1 MGYADPAGAD
11 LQHQSL
17 PYRTDVTAGISGA
30 PHTVNATNE
39 LWLPIWSGEVIHAY
53 DEHNKFESMVTSK
66 TIASGNEMV
75 FPITG
80 TVDLKP
86 SWDAGEELVGGA
98 DQTSTTFKVQLD
110 KRPMAA
116 HFELDNI
123 DLMLTQW
130 EYRAEIAR
138 QAGMTLAN
146 TRDKQIYAYLVRAA
160 AEAKLSNDPRS
171 SLAYH
176 DGFHSA
182 TFDDLGNASQT
193 NNTTRANAALAYLQD
208 LEDYMVHLL
217 ENNIPTEGVYSV
229 VSPRTFQDIRAL
241 GVARTGTDATN
252 AQPLFGGVAE
262 AGGLG
267 APLRQGMYGYDD
279 TLEYMGV
286 TICKSN
292 HRLTADLGSTTTIG
306 EARYNL
312 DYELKENN
320 TSTGLADD
328 TVAHEIKAVT
338 FQSGA
343 VAALKLQGLKVDT
356 VDDVRRNTVFTVASM
371 MAGTGVLKPECAT
384 VHTNMGELSDGANT
398 DGRAGFKLAL
408 GMTGEYS

>member
-146 TRDKQIYAYLVRAA
+146 TRDKQI
-160 AEAKLSNDPRS
+160 
-171 SLAYH
+171 
-176 DGFHSA
+176 F
-182 TFDDLGNASQT
+182 
-193 NNTTRANAALAYLQD
+193 LQ
-208 LEDYMVHLL
+208 V
-217 ENNIPTEGVYSV
+217 
-229 VSPRTFQDIRAL
+229 
-241 GVARTGTDATN
+241 
-252 AQPLFGGVAE
+252 
-262 AGGLG
+262 
-267 APLRQGMYGYDD
+267 
-279 TLEYMGV
+279 
-286 TICKSN
+286 
-292 HRLTADLGSTTTIG
+292 
-306 EARYNL
+306 
-312 DYELKENN
+312 
-320 TSTGLADD
+320 
-328 TVAHEIKAVT
+328 
-338 FQSGA
+338 
-343 VAALKLQGLKVDT
+343 
-356 VDDVRRNTVFTVASM
+356 
-371 MAGTGVLKPECAT
+371 
-384 VHTNMGELSDGANT
+384 
-398 DGRAGFKLAL
+398 
-408 GMTGEYS
+408 

>member
-1 MGYADPAGAD
+1 MAYDITGDPVTAGN
-11 LQHQSL
+11 L
-17 PYRTDVTAGISGA
+17 PDRTDVASGISGA

-86 SWDAGEELVGGA
+86 AWNAGEELIGGA

-138 QAGMTLAN
+138 QAGQTLAN

-182 TFDDLGNASQT
+182 TFDDLGLATQT
-193 NNTTRANAALAYLQD
+193 DNSLRAAAALAYLQD
-208 LEDYMVHLL
+208 LEDFMVYLL

-241 GVARTGTDATN
+241 GVARSAADAVN
-252 AQPLFGGVAE
+252 SQPLFGGVAE

-320 TSTGLADD
+320 ASTGGNGTD
-328 TVAHEIKAVT
+328 VHEVKAVT

-356 VDDVRRNTVFTVASM
+356 VDDVRRHTVFTVASM

>member
-1 MGYADPAGAD
+1 MGYSDPAGAD

-53 DEHNKFESMVTSK
+53 DENNKFESMVTSK

-176 DGFHSA
+176 EGFHSA
-182 TFDDLGNASQT
+182 TFDNLGLATQT
-193 NNTTRANAALAYLQD
+193 DNSLRAAAALAYLQD
-208 LEDYMVHLL
+208 LEDFMVHLL

-241 GVARTGTDATN
+241 GVARSATEAAN

-292 HRLTADLGSTTTIG
+292 HRLTADLDSTTTIG

-312 DYELKENN
+312 DYELKKNN
-320 TSTGLADD
+320 TDTGGNGTD
-328 TVAHEIKAVT
+328 VHEIKAVT

-384 VHTNMGELSDGANT
+384 VHTNMGELSDAAND
-398 DGRAGFKLAL
+398 DGRLGFKKAL